1 MLLPILS
8 LNFDLIRSINI
19 LVSTI
24 MTISMNLNSLTFG
37 KNSGF
42 KPRTIWPIGVS
53 ALYGLTWLGNTL
65 LAIDTSRGFLLQIDP
80 KTDNAT
86 VVNPD
91 LTLAFRDVTGL
102 AIWQDNLWFT
112 RGNEVYFCPQV
123 VQGNSII
130 NLEPQLFMLL
140 PDVATGIAVYESTL
154 YFACDR
160 IASILVYSQNTKRE
174 ITRFSAPG
182 IGLENLTIRNE
193 ELWVCDREEQTV
205 YCLEK
210 ATGETRF
217 SVLTPFESP
226 TGLTF
231 YTDPETQEE
240 VLYVAY
246 AGSELYIRDNPS
258 SYEQFELAKRNRT
271 FIHPLSFHF
280 NQQEN
285 YATSNGYLIEMSYV
299 EELEP
304 LDAVHIENL
313 EWRIALPSNTNRQ
326 KVLEVSAI
334 GIPFREEF
342 EDGERVAVFQFNPLT
357 STERLIFG
365 WKALLEVRSIKYQI
379 HP

>member
-1 MLLPILS
+1 MIPPG
-8 LNFDLIRSINI
+8 D
-19 LVSTI
+19 
-24 MTISMNLNSLTFG
+24 
-37 KNSGF
+37 
-42 KPRTIWPIGVS
+42 
-53 ALYGLTWLGNTL
+53 
-65 LAIDTSRGFLLQIDP
+65 LLQIDP

-112 RGNEVYFCPQV
+112 RGNEVYFCPGV

-130 NLEPQLFMLL
+130 NLEPQLFILL

-231 YTDPETQEE
+231 YTNPETQEE

-258 SYEQFELAKRNRT
+258 SHEQFELAKRDRT

-280 NQQEN
+280 NPQE
-285 YATSNGYLIEMSYV
+285 TTPHLM
-299 EELEP
+299 
-304 LDAVHIENL
+304 
-313 EWRIALPSNTNRQ
+313 
-326 KVLEVSAI
+326 AI
-334 GIPFREEF
+334 
-342 EDGERVAVFQFNPLT
+342 
-357 STERLIFG
+357 
-365 WKALLEVRSIKYQI
+365 
-379 HP
+379 